1 MHQIFCF
8 ERIKKENFLILLIAF
23 LALSLGAAGQKTITG
38 SVKDESG
45 NGMPGVSIQAA
56 DNTSIGVLSDSSGNY
71 TLRLPTGS
79 KSLEVSSVG
88 YLSQSISIK
97 NRSRIDIVMVVA
109 NKSLNQVVVTGYTSQ
124 LRRDITG
131 SVSVV
136 DMKEMNA
143 MPVSSAG
150 QALQGQASGVNVINS
165 GVPGAESKITIRG
178 INSFGVSSPL
188 ILIDGVQSDLN
199 NINSDEIES
208 MQVLKDA
215 GSAAIYGVR
224 GSNGVII
231 VTTKKGKSGTP
242 LISYSGYVG
251 VQEPNSGN
259 ALNQLNT
266 PDFARL
272 FKIAFPTTVLFQ
284 NGIPDYTYGGYA
296 GVGTGMTGDPAVDPS
311 KYNLDPSNSQNN
323 YLIEKMNKT
332 GTDWYHALFKPALIT
347 NHYLSVS
354 GGTDKSSYLFSLGYL
369 NQQGVVINTYLKR
382 ISSEINTQFKPFK
395 DFRIGENLYLAFKE
409 NPTFDNQGEFATM
422 ANLYKMEPNIPLY
435 DIMGNYGGT
444 FAGPELGSDANP
456 VAAQLTSVNDRR
468 RFWDVVGNAYAEVDF
483 LKHFTLRT
491 SIGGTFEQV
500 NTQTFHYTAY
510 WDKQGYASPNNY
522 TEESGYASNSIWTN
536 TLTYTNQFGK
546 SHLRVLAGT
555 EAIRNYGRTIS
566 GGGQAFYSTNYD
578 YLVLDNA
585 SSNIVVHGNALE
597 NTLFSIFA
605 KADYSYDD
613 RYLASVTFR
622 RDGSSVFGSETRYGN
637 FPAFSAGWRI
647 SSEKFMQNADWL
659 NDLKI
664 RGSYGELGS
673 LSNISS
679 LNSYSIY
686 SSNFAASYYD
696 IAGTTNSIRQGFYQ
710 SSIGNP
716 NTGWETDLITDIG
729 LDATILKRITLTV
742 DWYKKAINGLL
753 FPQPLPATAGGAAP
767 PTINIGDIQNTGWD
781 FSAGYQGQIA
791 HDFQFNVS
799 ANVTLYDNIVKNIP
813 GPGYFDDGSQQ
824 QFGTM
829 VRNQVGHPV
838 SSFFGYQV
846 LGLFNSDAEVSKS
859 PTQDGAAPGRF
870 KLRDV
875 NEDGQINSDDRTFIG
890 NPNPKFTYGVNLGFK
905 YLGFDLAAFFYGS
918 QGNQVIN
925 ELKATSYFFG
935 NYVGGKSAA
944 LLNAWTPENMN
955 TNIPKVEAVSNL
967 SSAGVMNSFY
977 VEDGSYLKLKSL
989 VVGYTLNA
997 ATLQKIKIRA
1007 VRFYLQ
1013 ATNLFTVTSYSGLDP
1028 ELGGTNSAFG
1038 IDYGNYPGNQK
1049 NYLFGCNISF

>member
-1 MHQIFCF
+1 MDPKFISKLFQKGESC
-8 ERIKKENFLILLIAF
+8 ILLLAF
-23 LALSLGAAGQKTITG
+23 MALSTGVLGQKTVSGT
-38 SVKDESG
+38 VKDETG
-45 NGMPGVSIQAA
+45 NAIPGVSIKVSANSSA
-56 DNTSIGVLSDSSGNY
+56 GTLSDSAGNY
-71 TLRLPTGS
+71 
-79 KSLEVSSVG
+79 SLSIPADVKKLAISSVG
-88 YLSQSISIK
+88 YLSQSMAIN
-97 NRSRIDIVMVVA
+97 NRTVINIVLVIES
-109 NKSLNQVVVTGYTSQ
+109 KSLNEVVVTGYTSQ
-124 LRRDITG
+124 LKRDITG

-136 DMKEMNA
+136 DMKEMNSI
-143 MPVSSAG
+143 PVSSAG

-178 INSFGVSSPL
+178 INSFGVSNPL

-208 MQVLKDA
+208 IQVLKDA

-231 VTTKKGKSGTP
+231 VTRKKGKTGAPIIT
-242 LISYSGYVG
+242 YDGYIG
-251 VQEPNSGN
+251 VQEPKSGN

-272 FKIAFPTTVLFQ
+272 FKIAFPSTTLFA
-284 NGIPDYTYGGYA
+284 NGIPEYTYGGYA
-296 GVGTGMTGDPAVDPS
+296 GVGTGNTGDPAVDPS
-311 KYNLDPSNSQNN
+311 MYNLDPSNSLNN
-323 YLIEKMNKT
+323 YLIEKTNQT
-332 GTDWYHALFKPALIT
+332 GTDWYHALFKPALMT
-347 NHYLSVS
+347 NHHLSVS
-354 GGTDKSSYLFSLGYL
+354 GGTDKSSYLFSIGYL
-369 NQQGVVINTYLKR
+369 NQQGVVIETYLKR
-382 ISSEINTQFKPFK
+382 ISSQINTQFKPYK

-456 VAAQLTSVNDRR
+456 VAAQLTSTNNRR
-468 RFWDVVGNAYAEVDF
+468 RFWNMVGNAYAEVDF

-491 SIGGTFEQV
+491 SLGGSFEQV
-500 NTQTFHYTAY
+500 NTQTFNYTAY
-510 WDKQGYASPNNY
+510 WDKQGYASPNSY
-522 TEESGYASNSIWTN
+522 TEGSGYTSNSIWTN

-546 SHLRVLAGT
+546 SHLKVLAGT
-555 EAIRNYGRTIS
+555 EAIRNYGRTMS
-566 GGGQAFYSTNYD
+566 GGGQAFYSTDYN

-585 SSNIVVHGNALE
+585 STNISLHGNAFE
-597 NTLFSIFA
+597 NTLYSLFA
-605 KADYSYDD
+605 RADYSYDD
-613 RYLASVTFR
+613 KYLLSATIR

-647 SSEKFMQNADWL
+647 SGEKFMQNVNWL
-659 NDLKI
+659 TDLKI

-679 LNSYSIY
+679 LNSYSLY

-716 NTGWETDLITDIG
+716 NTGWETDLITDFG
-729 LDATILKRITLTV
+729 LDVTILKRINLTV
-742 DWYKKAINGLL
+742 DYYKKAINGLL
-753 FPQPLPATAGGAAP
+753 FPQPLPATAGGASAP
-767 PTINIGDIQNTGWD
+767 IINIGDIQNTGWD
-781 FSAGYQGQIA
+781 ISAGYQGEIA
-791 HDFQFNVS
+791 HELQFNLS
-799 ANVTLYDNIVKNIP
+799 ANITLYNNTVKNIP

-838 SSFFGYQV
+838 SSFFGYDV
-846 LGLFNSDAEVSKS
+846 IGLFNSDDEVSKS

-875 NEDGQINSDDRTFIG
+875 NGDGAITPDDRTFIG
-890 NPNPKFTYGVNLGFK
+890 NPNPDFTYGVNMGFRYK
-905 YLGFDLAAFFYGS
+905 GFDLSAIFYGS
-918 QGNQVIN
+918 QGNQLIN
-925 ELKATSYFFG
+925 EVKATSYFFG

-944 LLNAWTPENMN
+944 LLNAWTPQNTN

-977 VEDGSYLKLKSL
+977 VEDGSYLKLRSL
-989 VVGYTLNA
+989 IVGYTLNA
-997 ATLQKIKIRA
+997 ATLQKIKIRS

-1013 ATNLFTVTSYSGLDP
+1013 AANLFTMTTYSGLDP

-1049 NYLFGCNISF
+1049 NYLFGCNITF

>member
-1 MHQIFCF
+1 MNQKICF
-8 ERIKKENFLILLIAF
+8 KRINKGNYFILLIAF
-23 LALSLGAAGQKTITG
+23 LALSLGASGQKTITG
-38 SVKDESG
+38 SVRDEVG
-45 NGMPGVSIQAA
+45 NGLPGVSIRSAE
-56 DNTSIGVLSDSSGNY
+56 NTSVGVLSDSSGNY
-71 TLRLPTGS
+71 SLSLPGNT
-79 KSLEVSSVG
+79 KALDISSVG
-88 YLSQSISIK
+88 YLSQTISIK
-97 NRSRIDIVMVVA
+97 GRSRIDVVMVIA
-109 NKSLNQVVVTGYTSQ
+109 NKSLDQVVVTGYTSQ

-131 SVSVV
+131 SVAVV
-136 DMKEMNA
+136 DMKEMNS

-215 GSAAIYGVR
+215 GAAAIYGVR

-251 VQEPNSGN
+251 VQEPKSGN
-259 ALNQLNT
+259 ALNQLST

-272 FKIAFPTTVLFQ
+272 FKIAFPSTVLFQ

-323 YLIEKMNKT
+323 YLIEKMDKT

-382 ISSEINTQFKPFK
+382 LSSEINTQFKPFK

-468 RFWDVVGNAYAEVDF
+468 RFWDLVGNAYAEVDF

-522 TEESGYASNSIWTN
+522 TEQSGYASNSIWTN

-546 SHLRVLAGT
+546 SHLRVLGGT
-555 EAIRNYGRTIS
+555 EAIRNYGRTMS

-597 NTLFSIFA
+597 NTLFSIFG

-613 RYLASVTFR
+613 RYLLSVTLR

-647 SSEKFMQNADWL
+647 SGEKFMQNVNWL
-659 NDLKI
+659 NDLKV

-729 LDATILKRITLTV
+729 LDATILKRVTLTV

-753 FPQPLPATAGGAAP
+753 FPQPLPATAGGASP
-767 PTINIGDIQNTGWD
+767 PIINIGDIQNTGWD

-791 HDFQFNVS
+791 HDFQLNVS
-799 ANVTLYDNIVKNIP
+799 ANITLYDNIVKNIP

-870 KLRDV
+870 KLKDV
-875 NEDGQINSDDRTFIG
+875 NGDGVINSDDRTFIG

-905 YLGFDLAAFFYGS
+905 YLGFDLAGIFYGS

-944 LLNAWTPENMN
+944 LLNAWTPDHMN

-989 VVGYTLNA
+989 VIGYTLNA